1 MNYVPLIVVPT
12 TILILLLVGW
22 MLRRNAAAGWQPLAT
37 AFPMTAPPTGQQ
49 IRLTWASI
57 GGSALVGHKSV
68 VVANV
73 SPAGLTLQMP
83 LLAWLCYP
91 AMQIPWSACGPFT
104 VEKRLILRTRYTTL
118 VRLPDGNSVAVRIED
133 AAFARAA
140 QPWITVGD
148 AR

>member
-1 MNYVPLIVVPT
+1 MWLTRLKRFYVQIKKKRTMNYLPLIVVPT
-12 TILILLLVGW
+12 MILIFLLVGW

-91 AMQIPWSACGPFT
+91 AMQIPWSSCSPFE
-104 VEKRLILRTRYTTL
+104 VENRLISVNAAKL
-118 VRLPDGNSVAVRIED
+118 VRLSCEA
-133 AAFARAA
+133 
-140 QPWITVGD
+140 
-148 AR
+148 

>member
-57 GGSALVGHKSV
+57 GGSGLVGHKSV
-68 VVANV
+68 VVANA

-83 LLAWLCYP
+83 LLAWICYP
-91 AMQIPWSACGPFT
+91 AMQIPWSACGPFRA
-104 VEKRLILRTRYTTL
+104 EKRFILQTRYTTS
-118 VRLPDGNSVAVRIED
+118 VRLPDGNSVTLRIED
-133 AAFARAA
+133 ADFVRAA
-140 QPWITVGD
+140 QPWIKVE
-148 AR
+148 AVQ